1 MLTETHT
8 TSKIFKS
15 SNLQHLLHRL
25 HSQRAYAYVTELNP
39 KTISS
44 LLKEEIALIAK
55 VTLALQEPVCVNSY
69 LPIPSGMIQLIQLF
83 PQLGFASPNQQ
94 FSTVFLSSYCAVA
107 ALVHYWA
114 HAVLSSM

>member
-1 MLTETHT
+1 MLQSLIQRLFPLY
-8 TSKIFKS
+8 SKRK
-15 SNLQHLLHRL
+15 L
-25 HSQRAYAYVTELNP
+25 
-39 KTISS
+39 
-44 LLKEEIALIAK
+44 LIAK

-94 FSTVFLSSYCAVA
+94 FNTVFLSSYCTVA

-114 HAVLSSM
+114 HTVLSSM